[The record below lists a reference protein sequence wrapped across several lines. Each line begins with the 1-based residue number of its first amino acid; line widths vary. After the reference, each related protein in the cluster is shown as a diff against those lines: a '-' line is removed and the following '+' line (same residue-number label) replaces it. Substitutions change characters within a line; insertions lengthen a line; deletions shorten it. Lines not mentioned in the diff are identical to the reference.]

1 MKEINITL
9 LIQKYIKRYTEMDI
23 NGILINCPYWANKIK
38 ESKVIA
44 RGFQDGKGEACDL
57 QKELIRKILENRMVV
72 SGSKDIIKLA
82 LRERIGIDCSG
93 FVYRVLEKLVEKR
106 YRDCTF
112 STHQEVFTAGI
123 TRTNSDTL
131 TSSKY
136 SYPIKTV
143 TEIIPGDMI
152 RISGGKHI
160 AVIIQNSKDKIIYA
174 HSSSKTA
181 VFGVHLGVIK
191 VLDDSK
197 TLDKQEWTERTKYK
211 EDYKKTSYD
220 ENKGDG
226 VFRLKIFH

>member
-112 STHQEVFTAGI
+112 STLQEVFTAGI

-131 TSSKY
+131 TS
-136 SYPIKTV
+136 
-143 TEIIPGDMI
+143 
-152 RISGGKHI
+152 
-160 AVIIQNSKDKIIYA
+160 
-174 HSSSKTA
+174 
-181 VFGVHLGVIK
+181 
-191 VLDDSK
+191 
-197 TLDKQEWTERTKYK
+197 
-211 EDYKKTSYD
+211 
-220 ENKGDG
+220 
-226 VFRLKIFH
+226 